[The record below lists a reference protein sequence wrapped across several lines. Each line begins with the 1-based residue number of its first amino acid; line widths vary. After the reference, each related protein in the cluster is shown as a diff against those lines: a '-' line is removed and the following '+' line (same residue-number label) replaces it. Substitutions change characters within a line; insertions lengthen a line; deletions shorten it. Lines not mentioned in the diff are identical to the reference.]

1 MNLNFLAIF
10 SQSGPT
16 ETTDYFIAGY
26 VIFFIVMG
34 LYLLSLY
41 IRQRNLKQELAMLE
55 ETLD

>member
-1 MNLNFLAIF
+1 MNFLSILP
-10 SQSGPT
+10 QSGPA

-41 IRQRNLKQELAMLE
+41 IRRRNLEQELAMLE
-55 ETLD
+55 ETRDD

>member
-1 MNLNFLAIF
+1 MNLLSLLPQA
-10 SQSGPT
+10 GPA

-41 IRQRNLKQELAMLE
+41 IRQRNLKRELAMLE
-55 ETLD
+55 DTRAD